1 MHFPWGSLLRGLAGH
16 DEAVLAGAAALLAPG
31 AALTALISITPRDG
45 VPGPAPRPALDA
57 AYARCG
63 LALEELRPATPAEV
77 DASDGL
83 LGVARPRAPEAD
95 LRLGDLEDLPFAD
108 DAFAAVTSFNAVQ
121 YAADPVAAL
130 REARRVARPG
140 APVVVVTWAEPERC
154 ESRTVLAALG
164 GLLPPPPPGAGGPF
178 ALSAPG
184 RLEELVSA
192 AGLRP
197 ARAAETP
204 VPFVF
209 ADLDTA
215 VRAMLSAGPARIAVD
230 HAGEEA
236 AAAAIRTALAG
247 ATEPGGAVRQENAFR
262 YLIAEA

>member
-1 MHFPWGSLLRGLAGH
+1 MGSAAVQGRLWGAAPDDWSELNEPLFAPLYEEVLDAVRVGAGTRLLDLGCGSGLA
-16 DEAVLAGAAALLAPG
+16 VRLAADRGALVSG
-31 AALTALISITPRDG
+31 
-45 VPGPAPRPALDA
+45 LDA
-57 AYARCG
+57 S
-63 LALEELRPATPAEV
+63 E
-77 DASDGL
+77 GL
-83 LGVARPRAPEAD
+83 LGVARARAPEAD
-95 LRLGDLEDLPFAD
+95 LRLGDLEDLPFGD
-108 DAFAAVTSFNAVQ
+108 DAFDAVTSFNAVQ

-140 APVVVVTWAEPERC
+140 APVVVVTWAEPDRC

-197 ARAAETP
+197 ARAAEAP

-209 ADLDTA
+209 ADLDVA

-236 AAAAIRTALAG
+236 AAEAIRTALAG
-247 ATEPGGAVRQENAFR
+247 AMRPGGGVRQENAFR